1 MIGRSILKQ
10 TPLRRANSGAKS
22 FYRHNSTRTR
32 ATFKDLVR
40 TPVVKSVFFTVIFG
54 SVVVEFMRARK
65 EYESLIATYDS
76 KFFILRN
83 IIDKLEKGESIEIG
97 QELKMANTLT
107 KHKYNTVTD
116 IELDNQLDEFLKL
129 ADEEPKKEVKE
140 EVKDGVID
148 TKKFI

>member
-1 MIGRSILKQ
+1 MLGRSILNQ
-10 TPLRRANSGAKS
+10 ASLRGIFGAKS
-22 FYRHNSTRTR
+22 FHRHNSTRTR

-40 TPVVKSVFFTVIFG
+40 TPVVKSVFYTVIFG

-65 EYESLIATYDS
+65 EHESLIATYDS

-83 IIDKLEKGESIEIG
+83 IIDKLEKGEAIEIG

-129 ADEEPKKEVKE
+129 ADEEPKKEVKQ

-148 TKKFI
+148 SKKFI